1 VRRLV
6 TAVGAA
12 ASLAAVVTT
21 AAGARP
27 LLLPSPT
34 LPLDTKVPLRSA
46 KPPAQLQVPLN
57 ARVESRER
65 VLVDVLRDGRVVGLR
80 VVQRLTVTGTG
91 DYFLSVPAPV
101 LDVRAA
107 PGSDAE
113 PGFRRTG
120 ILWQGF
126 ANQRRVL
133 AADAKLDPARAASA
147 LPLRVELAA
156 TVDGRALAGSQR
168 RSGRLRLE
176 LTLRNATAVRAP
188 LASGRPARPGELR
201 RVMARTVSELRRGE
215 IPEQPVVEVKG
226 PIRSRTVVVDAPLVV
241 SGEVRLPVRRLSA
254 PVVHGGSLVRR
265 GREVAVRFRFVLARP
280 ERATTTVALAGSVA
294 GASAPDASVV
304 AEPSAVTAV
313 AAAAGPASTTAAA
326 GTLLLRLAR
335 VRQYD
340 AFLANPAPG
349 GSVEA
354 VYRFRTTNARA
365 RPSAAAASSEDE
377 DGILLPVVL
386 VLGTVVATGGLVVLW
401 AHL

>member
-1 VRRLV
+1 MRRVV
-6 TAVGAA
+6 TALAAA
-12 ASLAAVVTT
+12 ASLAAVH
-21 AAGARP
+21 AAAAAARP

-34 LPLDTKVPLRSA
+34 LPLDTKLPLRSEA
-46 KPPAQLQVPLN
+46 PTAQLQVPLN
-57 ARVESRER
+57 ARVDSRER
-65 VLVDVLRDGRVVGLR
+65 VLVDALRDGRVVGLR

-126 ANQRRVL
+126 ANRRRVL
-133 AADAKLDPARAASA
+133 AADAKLDPVRAASA
-147 LPLRVELAA
+147 LPLRLELAA
-156 TVDGRALAGSQR
+156 TVDGRPLVGSER

-176 LTLRNATAVRAP
+176 LRLTNATAVRVL
-188 LASGRPARPGELR
+188 LASARAARPAELR
-201 RVMARTVSELRRGE
+201 RVVARTVSRLRGRE
-215 IPEQPVVEVKG
+215 IPEQPVVQVEG
-226 PIRSRTVVVDAPLVV
+226 PIRTRAVLLDAPLVV
-241 SGEVRLPVRRLSA
+241 SGEVRLPVRLLSDA
-254 PVVHGGSLVRR
+254 VVRGGSLVRGSR
-265 GREVAVRFRFVLARP
+265 DVAVRFRLVLAGP
-280 ERATTTVALAGSVA
+280 ERTTATVVLTGSVT
-294 GASAPDASVV
+294 GVSVPEASIL
-304 AEPSAVTAV
+304 AEPSAATVV
-313 AAAAGPASTTAAA
+313 AAAAAGSETTTEAA

-354 VYRFRTTNARA
+354 VYSYRTTDAPAR
-365 RPSAAAASSEDE
+365 AAAAPHASDD
-377 DGILLPVVL
+377 DGILVPVVL
-386 VLGTVVATGGLVVLW
+386 LVAAVAATGGLVVLW

>member
-1 VRRLV
+1 MRGVVSAL
-6 TAVGAA
+6 AVAA
-12 ASLAAVVTT
+12 VLAAVHT
-21 AAGARP
+21 AAVEARP

-34 LPLDTKVPLRSA
+34 LPLDQKVPLRSEA
-46 KPPAQLQVPLN
+46 PPAQLQVPLN
-57 ARVESRER
+57 ARVKSRER
-65 VLVDVLRDGRVVGLR
+65 VLVDALRNGRVVGLR

-126 ANQRRVL
+126 ADRRRVL
-133 AADAKLDPARAASA
+133 GADAKLDPQRAATA
-147 LPLRVELAA
+147 LPLRLELAA
-156 TVDGRALAGSQR
+156 TVDGRPLVGSDR

-176 LTLRNATAVRAP
+176 LRLTNATGVRVP
-188 LASGRPARPGELR
+188 LATGRATRPADVR
-201 RVMARTVSELRRGE
+201 RVVARTVSELRRGE
-215 IPEQPVVEVKG
+215 LPDQPVVQVEG
-226 PIRSRTVVVDAPLVV
+226 PIETRTVVVDAPLVV
-241 SGEVRLPVRRLSA
+241 SGEVRLPVRRLA
-254 PVVHGGSLVRR
+254 AAVVRGGSLVRR
-265 GREVAVRFRFVLARP
+265 GREVAVRLRLVLAGP
-280 ERATTTVALAGSVA
+280 KRANATVVLTGSA
-294 GASAPDASVV
+294 TGAAAPAASVV
-304 AEPSAVTAV
+304 AEPSAAAV
-313 AAAAGPASTTAAA
+313 AADAAAGRGTTTEAA

-354 VYRFRTTNARA
+354 VYRFRTTNAPA
-365 RPSAAAASSEDE
+365 PAAVAAPTSDEDSILVPVLLLLAAIAAS
-377 DGILLPVVL
+377 
-386 VLGTVVATGGLVVLW
+386 GGLVVLW

>member
-1 VRRLV
+1 M
-6 TAVGAA
+6 TALAA
-12 ASLAAVVTT
+12 AAALAAVNT
-21 AAGARP
+21 AAVEARP

-34 LPLDTKVPLRSA
+34 LPLDTKVPLRSEA
-46 KPPAQLQVPLN
+46 PPAQLQVPLN

-65 VLVDVLRDGRVVGLR
+65 VLVDALRDGRVVGLR

-126 ANQRRVL
+126 ADRQRVL
-133 AADAKLDPARAASA
+133 AAAAELDPARAATA
-147 LPLRVELAA
+147 LPLRLELAA
-156 TVDGRALAGSQR
+156 TVDGRPLVGSER

-176 LTLRNATAVRAP
+176 LRLRNATAVRVP
-188 LASGRPARPGELR
+188 LASGRATRPAELR
-201 RVMARTVSELRRGE
+201 RVVARTVSALRRGE
-215 IPEQPVVEVKG
+215 IPEQPVVQVEG
-226 PIRSRTVVVDAPLVV
+226 QIRTRTAVVDAPLVV
-241 SGEVRLPVRRLSA
+241 SGEVRLPVRRLA
-254 PVVHGGSLVRR
+254 AAVVRGGSLVRR
-265 GREVAVRFRFVLARP
+265 GREVAVRFRLVLAGP
-280 ERATTTVALAGSVA
+280 ERMKATVALTGSA
-294 GASAPDASVV
+294 TGAAVPAASVV
-304 AEPSAVTAV
+304 AEPSAAAA
-313 AAAAGPASTTAAA
+313 AAAAGHETTTEAA

-354 VYRFRTTNARA
+354 VYRFRTTNPPAQVA
-365 RPSAAAASSEDE
+365 VAAPRPDHDS
-377 DGILLPVVL
+377 ILFPVVL
-386 VLGTVVATGGLVVLW
+386 LIAAVGATGGLVVLW

>member
-1 VRRLV
+1 MRRVV
-6 TAVGAA
+6 TALAA
-12 ASLAAVVTT
+12 AALLAAVY
-21 AAGARP
+21 AAAAEARP

-34 LPLDTKVPLRSA
+34 LPLDTKVPLRSTA
-46 KPPAQLQVPLN
+46 PQAQLQVPLN

-65 VLVDVLRDGRVVGLR
+65 VLVDVLPDGRVIDLR

-126 ANQRRVL
+126 ANRRRVL
-133 AADAKLDPARAASA
+133 AADAKLDPERAANA
-147 LPLRVELAA
+147 LPLGLELAA
-156 TVDGRALAGSQR
+156 TVDGRPLVGSEP

-176 LTLRNATAVRAP
+176 LRLRNTTAVRVP
-188 LASGRPARPGELR
+188 LASGRATRPAELR
-201 RVMARTVSELRRGE
+201 RVVARTVSELLRGE
-215 IPEQPVVEVKG
+215 IPEQPVVQVEG
-226 PIRSRTVVVDAPLVV
+226 PIRTRQVVVDAPLVV
-241 SGEVRLPVRRLSA
+241 AGEVRLPVRRLSGA
-254 PVVHGGSLVRR
+254 VVRGGTLMRR
-265 GREVAVRFRFVLARP
+265 GREVSVRFRLVLAGP
-280 ERATTTVALAGSVA
+280 ERTNATVALTGSVTGASVPEVSVSADPSAAAAVA
-294 GASAPDASVV
+294 GA
-304 AEPSAVTAV
+304 
-313 AAAAGPASTTAAA
+313 AAGLGTTTEAA

-340 AFLANPAPG
+340 SFLVNPAPG

-354 VYRFRTTNARA
+354 VYRFRTTDAPTQA
-365 RPSAAAASSEDE
+365 AEVPPPSDE
-377 DGILLPVVL
+377 EGILVPIVL
-386 VLGTVVATGGLVVLW
+386 VIAAVAGAGGLVVLW